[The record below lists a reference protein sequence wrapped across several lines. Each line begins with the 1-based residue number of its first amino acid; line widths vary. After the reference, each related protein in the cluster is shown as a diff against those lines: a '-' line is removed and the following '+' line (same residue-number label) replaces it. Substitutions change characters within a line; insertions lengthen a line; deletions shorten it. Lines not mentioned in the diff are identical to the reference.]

1 VRAFFTQNG
10 QWGIV
15 GYIEDGNRQRKN
27 VVVVISDD
35 QGPRCLTLQETEQQ
49 AGLPCLSYGKKFD
62 LLPEYGEP
70 CELSGPSS
78 PGLSAP
84 GNLELILPTPSALR

>member
-1 VRAFFTQNG
+1 MRAFFTQTG

-15 GYIEDGNRQRKN
+15 GYIEDGNRQRKS

-49 AGLPCLSYGKKFD
+49 AGLPCLGYGKKFD
-62 LLPEYGEP
+62 LLPECGEP